1 MGIKETRITELN
13 KSFIIILTS
22 DDDGGAPVTHI
33 TQILGSTDLD
43 LNEVLASSVL
53 AYANEPKSGT
63 MLQVNQR
70 RSDYHRKIVINI
82 PVHLFIVISS
92 YTLQW
97 QELQM
102 KARSMIGPTWTE
114 QTLKPCILN
123 LWDRDKLIGHKEA
136 DICDPRYTALLNF
149 AKQHLPDNSELKV
162 Y

>member
-1 MGIKETRITELN
+1 M
-13 KSFIIILTS
+13 IIEKYLLILS
-22 DDDGGAPVTHI
+22 C
-33 TQILGSTDLD
+33 SC
-43 LNEVLASSVL
+43 
-53 AYANEPKSGT
+53 
-63 MLQVNQR
+63 
-70 RSDYHRKIVINI
+70 
-82 PVHLFIVISS
+82 LFIVISS

-102 KARSMIGPTWTE
+102 KARSMLGPTWTE

-123 LWDRDKLIGHKEA
+123 LWDRNKLIGHKEA

>member
-70 RSDYHRKIVINI
+70 RSDDHRKIVINI
-82 PVHLFIVISS
+82 SVQLSFYNNLI
-92 YTLQW
+92 LQW

-102 KARSMIGPTWTE
+102 KARSMLGPTWTE